1 MSDHNKL
8 NVFRDL
14 IECQQNLCYCS
25 FDKDGKLI
33 DCNSPNELVLDEL
46 LTMFECKNY
55 MLSHCSKHNAPL
67 ILTSPLGVFWVS
79 VSDIEEEKYHTL
91 GPVFLVDMSK
101 ESMQDILVTFDYSRS
116 LRTELLNF
124 LEFLPIISFTNMHQ
138 FALML
143 YYCVTGTRLKISDI
157 IYQTNNETP
166 DSSSAP
172 QSNND
177 HLKSWMIE
185 QELLRYV
192 REGNIDYKKS
202 PSVSILANAE
212 GDGLQYHIGSSIKDR
227 KNHHIAFISL
237 CIRAAIEGG
246 LTPDTAFTVGDH
258 YIKSLETC
266 RLITE
271 FNAISI
277 SMYEDFI
284 WRVYKYRTNTNLS
297 TSIQSCCD
305 YINMH
310 IEEELSI
317 EHLAVHVGYA
327 KYYLTQKF
335 KSEIGVSLPQYI
347 KQAKIERAKQLLTTS
362 DMSIEDI
369 YHLLKFS
376 SRSFFSDSFQKTT
389 GISPAKYRAENR
401 SF

>member
-8 NVFRDL
+8 DVFRDL
-14 IECQQNLCYCS
+14 TECQQNLCSCS
-25 FDKDGKLI
+25 FDQDGKLI
-33 DCNSPNELVLDEL
+33 DSNSPNELVIDEL
-46 LTMFECKNY
+46 ITLFGCKNY
-55 MLSHCSKHNAPL
+55 MLSHCTKHDAPL
-67 ILTSPLGVFWVS
+67 VLSSPLGIFWIS
-79 VSDIEEEKYHTL
+79 VYDKEEENYHTL

-101 ESMQDILVTFDYSRS
+101 ESMQDILITMDYSSS

-124 LEFLPIISFTNMHQ
+124 LGVLPIISLTNMHQ

-143 YYCVTGTRLKISDI
+143 YYCITGIRLNVSDI

-166 DSSSAP
+166 DSTNAP
-172 QSNND
+172 QDHNN

-202 PSVSILANAE
+202 PSISILANTE
-212 GDGLQYHIGSSIKDR
+212 GDGLQYHIGSSIRDR
-227 KNHHIAFISL
+227 KNHHIIFVSL
-237 CIRAAIEGG
+237 CTRAAIDGG
-246 LTPDTAFTVGDH
+246 LTPDTAFTIGNH
-258 YIKSLETC
+258 YIKSLEPC

-284 WRVYKYRTNTNLS
+284 RRVHKHRTNTNLS

-305 YINMH
+305 YIDIH
-310 IEEELSI
+310 IDEELSV
-317 EHLAVHVGYA
+317 EQLAVYIGYS

-335 KSEIGVSLPQYI
+335 KSEIGVGLPHYI
-347 KQAKIERAKQLLTTS
+347 KQAKIERAKQLLSTS
-362 DMSIEDI
+362 DMTIEDI
-369 YHLLKFS
+369 CHLLKFS
-376 SRSFFSDSFQKTT
+376 SRSYFADTFHKIAGSTPVNFRK
-389 GISPAKYRAENR
+389 ENR
-401 SF
+401 RF